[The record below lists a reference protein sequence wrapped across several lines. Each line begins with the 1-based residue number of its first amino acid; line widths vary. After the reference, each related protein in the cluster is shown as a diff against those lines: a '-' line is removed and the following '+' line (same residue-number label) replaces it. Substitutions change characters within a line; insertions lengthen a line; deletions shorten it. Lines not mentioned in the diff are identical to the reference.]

1 MRRFAFGIAFA
12 GILGGAHAAPAAWL
26 RGVGDLEGGIFASSA
41 TAISTNGRVVVGS
54 SRSLDGGEAFHWV
67 DGVMTGLG
75 DLDGGKFGS
84 RANAVSA
91 DGTVVVGV
99 SASVNGDFEAF
110 RWADGVMTG
119 LGDLPLGPFESDA
132 RGISANGR
140 VIAGTC
146 AGASSSLGCYWSDGV
161 LNSINQ
167 LLGKTG
173 GSGALAISADGLVI
187 VGGSGT
193 GPGAEAFLAELGAT
207 AGLGAL
213 DGGFPSK
220 ARAVS
225 ADGSVVVG
233 SSASS
238 TATSE
243 AFRWQNGVMVGL
255 GDLAGGDFA
264 SSALAV
270 SADGSVIAG
279 VSKTALGDEAFY
291 WRADTGMQRLKDILD
306 NASVDTEGWILSG
319 AQGISADGL
328 TIVGAGIDPLGREQG
343 WIAFVPEPDEFAAGA
358 VSALAVI
365 GLGWRDRRRAARAR
379 RAPDSLA
386 PG

>member
-1 MRRFAFGIAFA
+1 
-12 GILGGAHAAPAAWL
+12 
-26 RGVGDLEGGIFASSA
+26 
-41 TAISTNGRVVVGS
+41 VVVG
-54 SRSLDGGEAFHWV
+54 G
-67 DGVMTGLG
+67 
-75 DLDGGKFGS
+75 
-84 RANAVSA
+84 
-91 DGTVVVGV
+91 
-99 SASVNGDFEAF
+99 SASASGDPEAF
-110 RWADGVMTG
+110 RWTNGVMTG
-119 LGDLPLGPFESDA
+119 LGDLPLGPFESVA

-140 VIAGTC
+140 VIAGKC
-146 AGASSSLGCYWSDGV
+146 AGASSYLGCYWSDGV

-173 GSGALAISADGLVI
+173 GSAAFAISADGLVI
-187 VGGSGT
+187 VGGSGS
-193 GPGAEAFLAELGAT
+193 GSGAEAFFSELGAT
-207 AGLGAL
+207 AGLGDL
-213 DGGFPSK
+213 DGGDFASR

-238 TATSE
+238 NGTAE
-243 AFRWQNGVMVGL
+243 AFRWQHGVMVGL

-270 SADGSVIAG
+270 AADGSVVAG
-279 VSKTALGDEAFY
+279 VSKTGLGDEAFY
-291 WRADTGMQRLKDILD
+291 WRADTGMQRLKDVLD

-328 TIVGAGIDPLGREQG
+328 TIVGEGIDPLGREQG

-358 VSALAVI
+358 VSALVVI
-365 GLGWRDRRRAARAR
+365 GLGWRDRRRAAGAR